1 MLFMTSKAKPGLG
14 ELLRYVGELVDEG
27 AEAQYRAINIAY
39 RARYTPVMRAL
50 KAGAETISDITAS
63 TYLTQGAIS
72 QSVLLMIDDGLLER
86 HTLEDGRKTGVHL
99 TAKGKALLKRLEQHW
114 QVTFAAI
121 SELET
126 EIGFPL
132 LKVLESTALALE
144 RKGFSARL
152 ASAKSQR
159 KGK

>member
-1 MLFMTSKAKPGLG
+1 MTSKAKPGLG

-27 AEAQYRAINIAY
+27 AEAQYRAINITY

-99 TAKGKALLKRLEQHW
+99 TAKGKALLKRLELHW

-132 LKVLESTALALE
+132 LKVLENTALALE
-144 RKGFSARL
+144 RKEFSARL
-152 ASAKSQR
+152 ASAKAL
-159 KGK
+159 KK

>member
-1 MLFMTSKAKPGLG
+1 MNSKVKPGLG

-50 KAGAETISDITAS
+50 NDGAETISDITAR

-72 QSVLLMIDDGLLER
+72 QSVLLMIEDGLLER

-99 TAKGKALLKRLEQHW
+99 TTKGRKLLKLLEQHW
-114 QVTFAAI
+114 AVTFAAI
-121 SELET
+121 NKLET

-132 LKVLESTALALE
+132 LKVLEKTAVALE
-144 RKGFSARL
+144 EKGFSARL
-152 ASAKSQR
+152 ESAKSSVR
-159 KGK
+159 KK